1 MTSLSDLSTP
11 KLAGDRHEHHVPEGW
26 GMNRGSFG
34 GLAIASV
41 IRAIEERTDD
51 RARTVRSVTAQI
63 PMPITQ
69 GPTQITVE
77 VLRTGSNVSTTRAQ
91 LTQDGAVK
99 LHAVAV
105 LAATRRGAGP
115 TAWLDLVPPEAPSWR
130 TLEPTKVG
138 PAETFSA
145 PEFTQHFEYRV
156 VEGLPMSGGPA
167 RSVGWIRS
175 RLPGGLRD
183 AAHVAALADAWW
195 PAALVK
201 LTQPRP
207 MATIVFTL
215 DVIAGLDGLD
225 PEAPLLY
232 RGTVPVMCD
241 GYFLETRELWGEDGR
256 LVAINHQTFAII
268 Q

>member
-1 MTSLSDLSTP
+1 MPSLSDLSTP
-11 KLAGDRHEHHVPEGW
+11 KLAGDRHVHHVPEGW

-34 GLAIASV
+34 GLAIAAA
-41 IRAIEERTDD
+41 IRAIEERTADPA
-51 RARTVRSVTAQI
+51 RAVRSVSAQI
-63 PMPITQ
+63 PMPITP
-69 GPTQITVE
+69 GPSEIAVE
-77 VLRTGSNVSTTRAQ
+77 ILRTGSNVSTTRAQ

-105 LAATRRGAGP
+105 LATTRRGAGP
-115 TAWLDLVPPEAPSWR
+115 TAWLDLVPPEVPSWR
-130 TLEPTKVG
+130 SLEPAPVG
-138 PAETFSA
+138 PQLA

-156 VEGLPMSGGPA
+156 VEGIPMSGAAP

-195 PAALVK
+195 PATLVK
-201 LTQPRP
+201 LTKPRP

-215 DVIAGLDGLD
+215 DLVSGLDGLD

-232 RGTVPVMCD
+232 RATVPVMSD

-256 LVAINHQTFAII
+256 LVAINQQTFAVIA
-268 Q
+268 

>member
-1 MTSLSDLSTP
+1 MPSLSDLSTP
-11 KLAGDRHEHHVPEGW
+11 KLAGDRHEHHTPEGW

-34 GLAIASV
+34 GLALAAV
-41 IRAIEERTDD
+41 IRAIEERTADA
-51 RARTVRSVTAQI
+51 ARTVRSVTAQI
-63 PMPITQ
+63 PMPITA
-69 GPTQITVE
+69 GKSEIAVE
-77 VLRTGSNVSTTRAQ
+77 VLRAGSNVSTVRAQ
-91 LTQDGAVK
+91 LTQDSAVK

-105 LAATRRGAGP
+105 LAATRRGSGP
-115 TAWLDLVPPEAPSWR
+115 TAWLDLVPPEVPSWR
-130 TLEPTKVG
+130 TLEPAPVG
-138 PAETFSA
+138 PAQPFPA

-156 VEGLPMSGGPA
+156 VEGVPMSGGPA

-183 AAHVAALADAWW
+183 SAHIAALADAWW

-201 LTQPRP
+201 LTKPRP

-215 DVIAGLDGLD
+215 DIVAGLDGLD

-232 RGTVPVMCD
+232 RGTVPVMSD

-256 LVAINHQTFAII
+256 LVAINQQTFAVIA
-268 Q
+268 